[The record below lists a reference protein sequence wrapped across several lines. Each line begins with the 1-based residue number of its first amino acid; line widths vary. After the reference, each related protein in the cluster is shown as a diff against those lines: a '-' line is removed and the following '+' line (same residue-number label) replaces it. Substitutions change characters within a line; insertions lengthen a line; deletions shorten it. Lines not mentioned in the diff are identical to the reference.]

1 MRCYE
6 CGQKGHIKPQCPKL
20 KGKQRVARA
29 QIEELIEEDEEL
41 SELPINGA
49 PNDALNSTT
58 YPQEGEEDLK
68 NNSGDDKE
76 EKSHYEWDEP
86 QYKAN
91 FVRFI
96 KEEPIID
103 TTIRVAAG
111 TVKKMLEP
119 VYDHHA
125 RIKERSRPSRKRN
138 EYRAISVFWE
148 IGGIKAHC
156 LIDSDCEG
164 VMISPEFT

>member
-20 KGKQRVARA
+20 KGKQQVARA
-29 QIEELIEEDEEL
+29 QIEDLIEEDEEL
-41 SELPINGA
+41 SELPISGA
-49 PNDALNSTT
+49 PNDALENTT
-58 YPQEGEEDLK
+58 YPREGEEDLK
-68 NNSGDDKE
+68 NNSGDDEE
-76 EKSHYEWDEP
+76 EKSHYEWDE
-86 QYKAN
+86 QEYKAN
-91 FVRFI
+91 FVRSI
-96 KEEPIID
+96 NEEHIIG

-111 TVKKMLEP
+111 TVDEMVEL

-125 RIKERSRPSRKRN
+125 RIKERSRPSQKRD

-148 IGGIKAHC
+148 IGGVKAHC
-156 LIDSDCEG
+156 SIDSGCEG

>member
-1 MRCYE
+1 M
-6 CGQKGHIKPQCPKL
+6 
-20 KGKQRVARA
+20 
-29 QIEELIEEDEEL
+29 ELL
-41 SELPINGA
+41 INGA

-68 NNSGDDKE
+68 NNSGDDE
-76 EKSHYEWDEP
+76 EQKAHYEWDE
-86 QYKAN
+86 QEYKAN

-96 KEEPIID
+96 NEEPIID

-111 TVKKMLEP
+111 TVDKMVEP
-119 VYDHHA
+119 VYDHRT
-125 RIKERSRPSRKRN
+125 RIKERSRPLQKRD

-156 LIDSDCEG
+156 LIDSACEG